1 MMKDDYLNI
10 LGEVLALVEAGTQGE
25 AYLQRR
31 RKLNVEVREG
41 RVETLQQAGDH
52 GLGLRVI
59 KDSRLGFAYT
69 TDLSRE
75 GLTLVAAQATANAA
89 ATAPDEYRRLPE
101 PATPVEGLFVYD
113 EAVRQVPVAEKIAFA
128 LEMEKTA
135 READARVNIIESSV
149 YQDEEIYVAI
159 ANTNGLNQTYSA
171 ANFAAYMSLVAS
183 ENGDSQ
189 TGFALDQALRYKDL
203 SALNVGRE
211 AAMRAV
217 GQLGARSVPSK
228 EMTVL
233 LDPYVTGGFLG
244 LVASAL
250 TGEAVLKGRSLFAG
264 RVGRQVAAE
273 QVILID
279 DGTLAGGVS
288 SAPVDDEGVP
298 TSRTELVAHGLLTG
312 FLHNTYTA
320 ARMGGKSTG
329 NGTRGSFKST
339 PETGVT
345 NFFLEPGRMNVDALM
360 SDLAEGLLVT
370 EVLGMHTANPISGD
384 FSVGATGRMIRNGR
398 LAEPVRGVAIAG
410 NVMDLLLGIEGVA
423 DDLRFLGGI
432 GAPTVRVGSMHI
444 SGH

>member
-1 MMKDDYLNI
+1 MKDDI
-10 LGEVLALVEAGTQGE
+10 LDTLEEVLALVEAGAQGE

-31 RKLNVEVREG
+31 QKLSVEVREG

-75 GLTLVAAQATANAA
+75 GLARVAAAATANAA
-89 ATAPDEYRRLPE
+89 AAARDEYRQF
-101 PATPVEGLFVYD
+101 PAPAAPVEGLFLYD
-113 EAVRQVPVAEKIAFA
+113 AAVRQVPVAEKITLA
-128 LEMEKTA
+128 LEMEKVA
-135 READARVNIIESSV
+135 REEDQRVSIIESSV
-149 YQDEEIYVAI
+149 YQDEEVEVAV
-159 ANTNGLNQTYSA
+159 ANSGGLRQTYRA
-171 ANFAAYMSLVAS
+171 ANFAAYLSLVAS
-183 ENGDSQ
+183 QDGDSQ
-189 TGFALDQALRYKDL
+189 TGFALEQSLRYSDL
-203 SALNVGRE
+203 NARKVGRE
-211 AAMRAV
+211 AAQRAV
-217 GQLGARSVPSK
+217 GQLGARPVQSR
-228 EMTVL
+228 EMTVC

-264 RVGRQVAAE
+264 RVGQQVAADG
-273 QVILID
+273 VTLID

-298 TSRTELVAHGLLTG
+298 TNRTVLVERGRLNG

-320 ARMGGKSTG
+320 ARLGGKSTG

-345 NFFLEPGRMNVDALM
+345 NFYLEPGQVDPATLM
-360 SDLAEGLLVT
+360 GDVAEGFLVT

-384 FSVGATGRMIRNGR
+384 FSVGATGRLIRNGK

-410 NVMDLLLGIEGVA
+410 NVMDLLMGIEGVA
-423 DDLRFLGGI
+423 NDLRFLGGV
-432 GAPTVRVGSMHI
+432 GAPTVRVKRMHL